1 MKTSRKTGKPAA
13 KKDNGAAPSRSRRM
27 EPVKGKENKIVPSD
41 EDDDDHDHE
50 MIEDENFK
58 GFDDFYGDEDED
70 ED

>member
-13 KKDNGAAPSRSRRM
+13 KKNNGAAPSRSRRM
-27 EPVKGKENKIVPSD
+27 EPIKGKVSKTVKADDD
-41 EDDDDHDHE
+41 EDDHDPE
-50 MIEDENFK
+50 IIEDENFK

>member
-13 KKDNGAAPSRSRRM
+13 KKANGAAPSRSRRM
-27 EPVKGKENKIVPSD
+27 EPVKGKNNKNVQID
-41 EDDDDHDHE
+41 EDDEDHDQE

-58 GFDDFYGDEDED
+58 GFDDFYGDEDDD